1 MFHAPSQDSNLKTK
15 GLTLAAS
22 LQSNLFNVLKF
33 GSPKNVVLNYLSARK
48 ILIIKGRGF
57 RPSSLSCV
65 NSMSVCLK
73 QFCAQ
78 KYRGVPI
85 SWKTRLHGNARHHR
99 LGRRAFRLED

>member
-15 GLTLAAS
+15 GLTPCGFFAV
-22 LQSNLFNVLKF
+22 QCLKF